1 MEMRIISMTDRNNE
15 LIRKYFGE
23 DCLLELQRQHGDADI
38 IAVNVPDMRIAA
50 SSQPCKEGV
59 QDDRDRDRDSLVP
72 DLLKFGKLELKSV
85 MAAVSDKSGH
95 VLETLDTS
103 CQHMIYT
110 RDELSCGHKESL
122 TEMGVIFE
130 GRMPTDGMQQCT
142 VTSYQLCHGYNGSL
156 TEMGLGGRFEGR
168 LPNDGM
174 SVQQW
179 QTFDGGG
186 LEI

>member
-1 MEMRIISMTDRNNE
+1 MEIISMTDRNDE

-23 DCLLELQRQHGDADI
+23 DCLLELQRQRGDADI

-59 QDDRDRDRDSLVP
+59 QDMVENDKITGVE
-72 DLLKFGKLELKSV
+72 G
-85 MAAVSDKSGH
+85 DKSGH

-168 LPNDGM
+168 QSNDGM

>member
-1 MEMRIISMTDRNNE
+1 MQKENIVEQFNLLSQHYKEMMREMETAQVILVGE
-15 LIRKYFGE
+15 LRVQ
-23 DCLLELQRQHGDADI
+23 LRQEMKKAAQSRSQD
-38 IAVNVPDMRIAA
+38 VVENVKITGV
-50 SSQPCKEGV
+50 EG
-59 QDDRDRDRDSLVP
+59 
-72 DLLKFGKLELKSV
+72 
-85 MAAVSDKSGH
+85 DKSGH
-95 VLETLDTS
+95 VLETLDTP

-110 RDELSCGHKESL
+110 RDELSCGHKKSL

-168 LPNDGM
+168 QPNDGM

-179 QTFDGGG
+179 RTFDGGG
-186 LEI
+186 LDI